1 MDRDCEAVNHKRV
14 MNENRTPVYS
24 ALFQRGPDFVALLV
38 RQLSG
43 ANISGSVFEIVTY
56 LNNREEADRRLE
68 SGNRYWIEHTL
79 ATEKRRLRDEGWAV
93 RTAGPYGSEGRFFV
107 TAF

>member
-1 MDRDCEAVNHKRV
+1 MDRECETVNHKRV

-24 ALFQRGPDFVALLV
+24 ALFQRGPDFNALLV

-56 LNNREEADRRLE
+56 LNNREQAERRLE
-68 SGNRYWIEHTL
+68 SGNRYWIEHAL
-79 ATEKRRLRDEGWAV
+79 AKEERRLRDEGWAM
-93 RTAGPYGSEGRFFV
+93 RTAGHYGSDGL
-107 TAF
+107 